1 MVAGHGP
8 LRLPDL
14 LRLLRLYG
22 HRPRRGQA
30 PGIDL
35 LLNFNLP
42 YFSRGPGEFWRRWH
56 ISLSSWLRDYLYFP
70 LGGNRAGNARTYRNL
85 MITMVLGGLW
95 HGAAW
100 NFVLWGFYQGA
111 VLCLYRAIQGDG
123 KPAPDLES
131 SGPGRAGWIRFVVSL
146 GVFFAFTC
154 YGWLLF
160 RANSFGQIASFT
172 RTLFLDFGN
181 LAMTLRKPPLAAML
195 GLPVLLFFEC
205 LEYCGGRADALPLL
219 ARSSPWRPLRD
230 HDRHP
235 LYGPEQ

>member
-1 MVAGHGP
+1 
-8 LRLPDL
+8 
-14 LRLLRLYG
+14 
-22 HRPRRGQA
+22 
-30 PGIDL
+30 
-35 LLNFNLP
+35 
-42 YFSRGPGEFWRRWH
+42 
-56 ISLSSWLRDYLYFP
+56 
-70 LGGNRAGNARTYRNL
+70 

-205 LEYCGGRADALPLL
+205 LEYAAGERTHY
-219 ARSSPWRPLRD
+219 RSWPAPLRGA
-230 HDRHP
+230 
-235 LYGPEQ
+235 LYATMIVILCMGLSNEPAQFIYFQF